1 MKGRSLQLRSVIA
14 AALGILISLVIVG
27 AATSVL
33 VSRHLHRS
41 LDQTLRQR
49 AVQIAQLNASAPALV
64 TTPGALDSPVGGTQ
78 LIVEVVDAHDRIV
91 SRSLS
96 LGGRVLPTATT
107 ARSVIG
113 SGRSSYSNARLG
125 SERIRVYA
133 APLAELAGPA
143 AGGAV

>member
-78 LIVEVVDAHDRIV
+78 LIVEVVDAHGRIV
-91 SRSLS
+91 AHDPGEATQDSL
-96 LGGRVLPTATT
+96 TAGIAA
-107 ARSVIG
+107 ARSSRNTPG
-113 SGRSSYSNARLG
+113 T
-125 SERIRVYA
+125 
-133 APLAELAGPA
+133 
-143 AGGAV
+143 